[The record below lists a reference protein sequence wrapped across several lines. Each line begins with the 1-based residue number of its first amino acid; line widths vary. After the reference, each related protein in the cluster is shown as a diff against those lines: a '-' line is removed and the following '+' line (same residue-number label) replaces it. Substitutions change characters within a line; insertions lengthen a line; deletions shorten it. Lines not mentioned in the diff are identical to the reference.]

1 MFHFFLQRHVIGHLR
16 MASFNPKPL
25 LFLKTNDQPRLDF
38 THKKIKERQNRRER
52 LKRQEGQETLDR
64 KEFFTRK
71 LSHCMR
77 WIEVWKTTFLIWLVW
92 IAAPLKDLAT
102 RRLWTIAGSTKLW
115 DLVHPPSTPA
125 PTMQIIIIIYNHED
139 DGREHNDD
147 PPSTPAPT
155 VQIIIMIY
163 NHEDDGR
170 EHNDDPPSTLHLLC
184 R

>member
-1 MFHFFLQRHVIGHLR
+1 

-125 PTMQIIIIIYNHED
+125 PTVQIIIIIYNHED

-147 PPSTPAPT
+147 PLFTTAPT
-155 VQIIIMIY
+155 VQIMYITIHCTYCKDNRPQLRRWEKRLWCWYSYIFA
-163 NHEDDGR
+163 NI
-170 EHNDDPPSTLHLLC
+170 
-184 R
+184 